1 METYVEQMKHQ
12 TYNIETKRT
21 YSKKSGTQ
29 FNKYCNDILVF
40 DIEVTSAWLENG
52 KIVGYKK
59 GYDNDYWNSL
69 TPLALPYL
77 WQFSF
82 NDKVYYGRELRE
94 FEKVLSDLPD
104 DCEIIIWVHNLSY
117 EMHFLNNFLEWEN
130 VFARTAHKPIK
141 CRPKKYKNIEFRC
154 SYMLTRL
161 SLESWGKQIGWHKD
175 VGYLD
180 YETIRTPYT
189 ELTEKELLYGED
201 DCLVV
206 YHGIQEYVKR
216 YGNVR
221 DIPLTQTGTVR
232 RVVKEMLTEDKNYVK
247 FLKKLIPRSASE
259 YKMLMRVF
267 SGGYTHANRFYVET
281 VVRGYIEHYDFASSY
296 PTVMICEKYPMTPWM
311 YSFNKELPTDG
322 EMENT
327 AYILKLH
334 FKNINCKTLNTY
346 IQASKCEGGNFVY
359 DNGRI
364 IKADDLIIVV
374 TEQDW
379 KTIRDSYEWDE
390 CIVEGKY
397 YSKKKY
403 LPKKFI
409 EYILEL
415 YHNKTTLKDIPEMED
430 LYMQSKQYINSM
442 FGMCVTAI
450 VQPEI
455 EFDGTDWYMQPLTEA
470 KVNERLDKLRN
481 WKPSER
487 RYFLSYSWGCW
498 VTAYARRNL
507 WKCILD
513 SDAQCIYCDTDSIFV
528 NGKHDFSWYNKEI
541 NDKIYKASQ
550 EVGFDFQKTRPKT
563 KKGKEKPLGIFTQ
576 EAPCC
581 EFVTLGA
588 KRYVERRFYVE
599 TDSEQDGKLHLTVS
613 GINKEAV
620 ALLDDKIENFV
631 DGFDF
636 DKDDD
641 SVKKR
646 LSTYLVGMPEITYDD
661 GYHSTYTEG
670 INMRRIGYLLTM
682 TDEYKGIIMM
692 SKMTINDLSEQA
704 KIKLKGNFSVESEVI

>member
-12 TYNIETKRT
+12 IYNIETKRT
-21 YSKKSGTQ
+21 YSKKKGSIT
-29 FNKYCNDILVF
+29 NKYCNDILTF

-52 KIVGYKK
+52 KIIGYKK

-82 NDKVYYGRELRE
+82 NDKVYYGRELRD
-94 FEKVLSDLPD
+94 FEKVLSDLPVN
-104 DCEIIIWVHNLSY
+104 CEIIIWVHNLSY

-130 VFARTAHKPIK
+130 VFARTPHKPIK
-141 CRPKKYKNIEFRC
+141 CTPKKYPNIEFRC

-180 YETIRTPYT
+180 YEAIRTPYT
-189 ELTEKELLYGED
+189 ELTDKELQYGED

-216 YGNVR
+216 YKTVR

-232 RVVKEMLTEDKNYVK
+232 REVKNMLTEDKTYVK
-247 FLKKLIPRSASE
+247 DIKKLIPRSARE
-259 YKMLMRVF
+259 YKMLMKVF

-296 PTVMICEKYPMTPWM
+296 PTVMICEKYPMTPWF
-311 YSFNKELPTDG
+311 YSMSKELPTDE
-322 EMENT
+322 EMEDK
-327 AYILKLH
+327 AFILKLK
-334 FKNINCKTLNTY
+334 FRNIRCITMNTY
-346 IQASKCEGGNFVY
+346 IQASKCSGGNFVY

-364 IKADDLIIVV
+364 IKADVLSIVI

-379 KTIRDSYEWDE
+379 LTIRETYEWDE
-390 CIVEGKY
+390 CIVEAKY

-409 EYILEL
+409 DYILEL

-450 VQPEI
+450 VQPDV
-455 EFDGTDWYMQPLTEA
+455 EFDGIDWNVPPLTEK

-481 WKPSER
+481 WNSREK
-487 RYFLSYSWGCW
+487 RYFLS
-498 VTAYARRNL
+498 
-507 WKCILD
+507 
-513 SDAQCIYCDTDSIFV
+513 
-528 NGKHDFSWYNKEI
+528 
-541 NDKIYKASQ
+541 
-550 EVGFDFQKTRPKT
+550 
-563 KKGKEKPLGIFTQ
+563 
-576 EAPCC
+576 
-581 EFVTLGA
+581 
-588 KRYVERRFYVE
+588 
-599 TDSEQDGKLHLTVS
+599 
-613 GINKEAV
+613 
-620 ALLDDKIENFV
+620 
-631 DGFDF
+631 
-636 DKDDD
+636 
-641 SVKKR
+641 
-646 LSTYLVGMPEITYDD
+646 
-661 GYHSTYTEG
+661 
-670 INMRRIGYLLTM
+670 
-682 TDEYKGIIMM
+682 
-692 SKMTINDLSEQA
+692 
-704 KIKLKGNFSVESEVI
+704 